1 MKVITARVDDEFFYA
16 LKEIEK
22 DEHTER
28 AEVVRKLLAEGIKDW
43 KLKKALDLL
52 KGHKVTIR
60 RAAVMAGISYLEMFD
75 LMSKSD
81 IDIGYTLKDLR
92 KDLEDISA

>member
-1 MKVITARVDDEFFYA
+1 MKVVTARIEEECFED
-16 LKEIEK
+16 LKMIEQ

-28 AEVVRKLLAEGIKDW
+28 AEVVRKLLAKAIKEW
-43 KLKKALDLL
+43 KLKRALDLL
-52 KGHKVTIR
+52 KERKVTIR
-60 RAAVMAGISYLEMFD
+60 RAAALAGISYLEMQG

-92 KDLEDISA
+92 KDLEEISA

>member
-1 MKVITARVDDEFFYA
+1 MKVVTARIEDEYFEG

-22 DEHTER
+22 DEQTER
-28 AEVVRKLLAEGIKDW
+28 AEVVRKLLAKAIKDW
-43 KLKKALDLL
+43 KLKRALDLL
-52 KGHKVTIR
+52 RERKVTIR
-60 RAAVMAGISYLEMFD
+60 KAAALAGISYLGMFD

-92 KDLEDISA
+92 KDLEDSNP

>member
-1 MKVITARVDDEFFYA
+1 MKVITARIDDEFFDA

-28 AEVVRKLLAEGIKDW
+28 AEVVRKLLAKAIEDW
-43 KLKKALDLL
+43 KLKRSLDLL
-52 KGHKVTIR
+52 KEHKVTIR
-60 RAAVMAGISYLEMFD
+60 RAAVLAGISYLEMFD

-92 KDLEDISA
+92 KDLEEISA